1 MPRMAWD
8 NLRVVQQ
15 RAQIDPAERQAGA
28 LGLFGAFC
36 FLVILFHVVLI
47 GRGPLD
53 TAIIELLRRLGEVAD
68 PSGSAWLDQAAR
80 ELAPLG
86 GAKVLGL
93 VAAAAMLQLMLTR
106 GWGAAA
112 LLLATVCGGVL
123 LAFLLKLSFGRPGG
137 TFSAS
142 WVQLFSNSFPS
153 ANAVL
158 SAMVYPTLGAL
169 LAVAYTSPLV
179 GRLVLV
185 GAALL
190 TLLVGT
196 SRAYISMHL
205 PTDVLA
211 GWSVGLAWATL
222 CWIVVRRTR
231 GWGRLG

>member
-1 MPRMAWD
+1 MARMAWD
-8 NLRVVQQ
+8 TRRVVE
-15 RAQIDPAERQAGA
+15 RTQIDPAEREAGM

-36 FLVILFHVVLI
+36 FLVILFYVVLL

-53 TAIIELLRRLGEVAD
+53 ASIIELLRGLGEMAD
-68 PSGSAWLDQAAR
+68 PSGTYWVDETAR
-80 ELAPLG
+80 ALAPLG

-93 VAAAAMLQLMLTR
+93 VVAAAVMQLLATR

-112 LLLATVCGGVL
+112 LLLVTVCGGVL
-123 LAFLLKLSFGRPGG
+123 LAFLLKLSFGRPGSA
-137 TFSAS
+137 FSAS
-142 WVQLFSNSFPS
+142 WVQLFSTSFPS

-158 SAMVYPTLGAL
+158 SAMVYPTLGAV
-169 LAVAYTSPLV
+169 LAVAYASPLV
-179 GRLVLV
+179 GRLVLA

-211 GWSVGLAWATL
+211 GWSVGLAWAAL